1 MHQKLFYLYQI
12 TVSPATEQTVSSSTT
27 QQVKEKETRS
37 QQTDAKP
44 AEQLQHGRLMLRVNT
59 EQRRR
64 GREATELFVTTD
76 RQREKEEME
85 IIFILLFTLEAPRR
99 DQREDTRCIPLHL

>member
-64 GREATELFVTTD
+64 GREATELFD
-76 RQREKEEME
+76 RQKEKEEVE